1 MLEIRDKFNSNKIT
15 TIEAANTIIEKTLE
29 FVKNK
34 MFRGNLMRESIY
46 IKKNKKYIIIGLILI
61 SLSINLYIVFE
72 SYNNE
77 KNIEEKN
84 KSFCE
89 TLDISIVEK
98 VQNATDEEVFVEYQ
112 NASMKFYE
120 ASALLFKTSYVS
132 DNNANGVNDS
142 LGFTT
147 TLKVAAD
154 YLGKKSDNN
163 EKIPEN
169 ILKNLDEILKNIV
182 RNIDNES
189 LRTKYVEELNSLLN
203 RVNDK

>member
-1 MLEIRDKFNSNKIT
+1 
-15 TIEAANTIIEKTLE
+15 
-29 FVKNK
+29 
-34 MFRGNLMRESIY
+34 
-46 IKKNKKYIIIGLILI
+46 
-61 SLSINLYIVFE
+61 
-72 SYNNE
+72 
-77 KNIEEKN
+77 
-84 KSFCE
+84 
-89 TLDISIVEK
+89 
-98 VQNATDEEVFVEYQ
+98 
-112 NASMKFYE
+112 MKFYE

-169 ILKNLDEILKNIV
+169 ILKNMDEILKNIV